1 MAKAKYLEW
10 LQDPDKRVLLSGW
23 ARKGLSDE
31 QIAKNIGISRSTL
44 NEWKRK
50 YPDISDTLKKGKE
63 VADAEVENALY
74 LKCLGQK
81 VSLKKTFKVKHV
93 QYENGKKVSEKEELQ
108 VGEDEVYIPP
118 DTKAIIFWL
127 TNRVRDDWKDRRG
140 AEDDRDADNEGG
152 IVMMAPADMEVVKR
166 EIEEYKRNKER
177 DMETAAE
184 AGGGDEPGGG

>member
-31 QIAKNIGISRSTL
+31 QIAKNVGISRSTL

-50 YPDISDTLKKGKE
+50 YPDIADALKKGKE

-81 VSLKKTFKVKHV
+81 VSLKKTFKVKNV
-93 QYENGKKVSEKEELQ
+93 QYKDGKKVSEKEELR
-108 VGEDEVYIPP
+108 VGEDEIYIQP

-127 TNRVRDDWKDRRG
+127 TNRVRDEWKDRRG
-140 AEDDRDADNEGG
+140 AEDDRDADDEGG
-152 IVMMAPADMEVVKR
+152 IVMMAPADMEAVKR
-166 EIEEYKRNKER
+166 EIEEYKKNKER
-177 DMETAAE
+177 DMAAAAE
-184 AGGGDEPGGG
+184 TGSGDEPGGG

>member
-31 QIAKNIGISRSTL
+31 QIAKNVGISRSTL

-50 YPDISDTLKKGKE
+50 YPDIADALKKGKE

-81 VSLKKTFKVKHV
+81 VSLKKTFKVKNV
-93 QYENGKKVSEKEELQ
+93 QYKDGKKVSEKEELR
-108 VGEDEVYIPP
+108 VGEDEIYIPP

-127 TNRVRDDWKDRRG
+127 TNRVRDEWKDRRG
-140 AEDDRDADNEGG
+140 AEDDRDADDEGG
-152 IVMMAPADMEVVKR
+152 IVMMAPADMEAVKR
-166 EIEEYKRNKER
+166 EIEEYKKNKER
-177 DMETAAE
+177 DMAAAAE
-184 AGGGDEPGGG
+184 TGSGDEPGGG